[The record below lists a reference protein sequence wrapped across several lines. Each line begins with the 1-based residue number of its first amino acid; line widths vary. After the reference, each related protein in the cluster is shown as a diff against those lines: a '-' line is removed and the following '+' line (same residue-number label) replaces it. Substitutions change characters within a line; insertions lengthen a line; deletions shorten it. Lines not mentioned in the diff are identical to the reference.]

1 MQNFISIIAAAGA
14 LTMPQ
19 MGIVTN
25 PPVAVN
31 SCAVRDL
38 DNPAIGAEFGSPG
51 PHPIL
56 QLTFTNTADAVAT
69 NVTFDVKHGGAD
81 TVVMDHGRFS
91 TGVPIEHT
99 FDDDEDDFGNGYAR
113 AGDSCSVVAVTFA
126 DGSRWTAPGRGMATA
141 AMLQNR

>member
-1 MQNFISIIAAAGA
+1 MQNLISIIAAAGA
-14 LTMPQ
+14 LTTPQ
-19 MGIVTN
+19 MGIVTS

-31 SCAVRDL
+31 TCAVSDL
-38 DNPAIGAEFGSPG
+38 YNPAIGAEFGSPG

-99 FDDDEDDFGNGYAR
+99 FDDDFGNGYTR
-113 AGDSCSVVAVTFA
+113 AGDSCSVVAITFA
-126 DGSRWTAPGRGMATA
+126 DGRRWTAPGSGMATA
-141 AMLQNR
+141 AMVQNR